1 MSTTTKSDIEPGG
14 VDVADSLEGR
24 AVAQWAFGYFLH
36 LRVSGIVS
44 GGMAE
49 LLALSVMS
57 QFAHEGER
65 GTPATPTS
73 KLAAIERA
81 VDTFLTDTD
90 APDKSQTKA
99 LTDVVCAA
107 LNSAATALDNH
118 AQPTDD
124 KPVTKH

>member
-1 MSTTTKSDIEPGG
+1 MTDTGIG
-14 VDVADSLEGR
+14 VADSLEGR
-24 AVAQWAFGYFLH
+24 AVAQCAFGYFVH
-36 LRVSGIVS
+36 RRVPGTVA

-57 QFAHEGER
+57 QFAREGER
-65 GTPATPTS
+65 GTPATPPS

-90 APDKSQTKA
+90 APDKSQAEA

-107 LNSAATALDNH
+107 LNSAETALNKY
-118 AQPTDD
+118 AQHTDD
-124 KPVTKH
+124 KPVTAH